1 MAEVCDMLFDINL
14 NNFYKTY
21 AEIKNR
27 EKDTT
32 KFLDQLKVSLE
43 KRIDPENA
51 K

>member
-1 MAEVCDMLFDINL
+1 MLFDINL

-32 KFLDQLKVSLE
+32 KFLDQLKMSLE
-43 KRIDPENA
+43 RRIDLDDA